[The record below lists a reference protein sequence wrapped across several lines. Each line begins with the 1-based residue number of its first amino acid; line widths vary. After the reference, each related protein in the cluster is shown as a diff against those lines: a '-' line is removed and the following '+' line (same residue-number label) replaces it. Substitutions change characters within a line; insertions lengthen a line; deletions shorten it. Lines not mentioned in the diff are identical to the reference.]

1 MDNTYKYELSPKDFV
16 RIGRWQRRWLMLF
29 FFILLALYLAVG
41 VISAFSFVYKWPSG
55 LYPLIGYAVLTPFVG
70 IVAFKVKMNGG
81 AYIYGKCSMSITE
94 DGRIYAECERDASL
108 PRFSEL
114 KKTMTPKGIVEHKGF
129 YIVLGEKGDWL
140 ILPGDA
146 PIEEIRKIIK

>member
-1 MDNTYKYELSPKDFV
+1 MDNTYKYELSSKDFV

-29 FFILLALYLAVG
+29 FSILIALYLAVG
-41 VISAFSFVYKWPSG
+41 LISAFSFVYKWPSG

-94 DGRIYAECERDASL
+94 DGRIYAECERDAYP

-129 YIVLGEKGDWL
+129 YIVLGERGDWL